1 MKKFQI
7 AQVNHQSELGPR
19 LARSQAKIATARTAK
34 AFVEK
39 NPRFARWS
47 VVAVLRLTAAIQRSR
62 AKTEFHGEPEGWDL
76 VPTFDIWGIPISP
89 RPKTP

>member
-34 AFVEK
+34 A
-39 NPRFARWS
+39 WS